1 MRLIL
6 MKTDWFRKLP
16 KASFCAFFTVL
27 GIFYWCNFEVRANS
41 AKNLQNRFANHTFI
55 YVDRA
60 TGQSHSIYLGKLGNY
75 DEYFPCEFT
84 DGNWWLEKNGQICL
98 LDRID
103 NSRRNG
109 SSCLKPIFNGNVL
122 SFKDDAGN
130 LAYHAKLVK
139 GYALPFG

>member
-1 MRLIL
+1 MKINWLPNVTKIYCILFLIAL
-6 MKTDWFRKLP
+6 AVCLLRNIQ
-16 KASFCAFFTVL
+16 AQ
-27 GIFYWCNFEVRANS
+27 ANE
-41 AKNLQNRFANHTFI
+41 AKFLQNRLANHTIIFK
-55 YVDRA
+55 DRVS
-60 TGQSHSIYLGKLGNY
+60 GQSHSIYLSKLGNY

-84 DGNWWLEKNGQICL
+84 DGIWWLAKNGQICL

-122 SFKDDAGN
+122 SFKDDEGN

>member
-6 MKTDWFRKLP
+6 MKTDWFNNLP
-16 KASFCAFFTVL
+16 KASFCAVFTVL
-27 GIFYWCNFEVRANS
+27 GMFYGFNFEVRANS
-41 AKNLQNRFANHTFI
+41 AKNLQNRLANHTFV

-60 TGQSHSIYLGKLGNY
+60 TGLSHSIYLGKLGNY

-84 DGNWWLEKNGQICL
+84 DGNWWLANNGQICL

-109 SSCLKPIFNGNVL
+109 SSCLKPIFNGNDL
-122 SFKDDAGN
+122 SFENDTGN
-130 LAYHAKLVK
+130 ISYHAKLVK

>member
-6 MKTDWFRKLP
+6 MKTDWFRKTA

-27 GIFYWCNFEVRANS
+27 VISYWCNFEVRANS
-41 AKNLQNRFANHTFI
+41 AEILQNRFANHTII
-55 YVDRA
+55 YIDRA

-84 DGNWWLEKNGQICL
+84 DGNWWLAKNGQICL
-98 LDRID
+98 LDLID

-109 SSCLKPIFNGNVL
+109 SSCLKPKFNGNVL
-122 SFKDDAGN
+122 SFKDDEGN

>member
-6 MKTDWFRKLP
+6 MKTDWFRILP

-27 GIFYWCNFEVRANS
+27 GIFCWWNFEVRANS
-41 AKNLQNRFANHTFI
+41 EKNLQNRFANHTFI
-55 YVDRA
+55 YVDGA

-84 DGNWWLEKNGQICL
+84 DGNWWLAKNGQICL

-122 SFKDDAGN
+122 SFKDDEGN

>member
-6 MKTDWFRKLP
+6 MKTDWFNNLP
-16 KASFCAFFTVL
+16 KASFCAIFTVL

-41 AKNLQNRFANHTFI
+41 AKFLQNRFANHTFI

-84 DGNWWLEKNGQICL
+84 DGNWWLAKNGQICL

-130 LAYHAKLVK
+130 IAYHAKLVK

>member
-1 MRLIL
+1 
-6 MKTDWFRKLP
+6 MKIDWCRKLP
-16 KASFCAFFTVL
+16 KASFCAFFWVL
-27 GIFYWCNFEVRANS
+27 GIFYFCNFEVRANS
-41 AKNLQNRFANHTFI
+41 AKNLQNRLANHTLI
-55 YVDRA
+55 YVDGA
-60 TGQSHSIYLGKLGNY
+60 TEQTHAIYLGKLGNY

-84 DGNWWLEKNGQICL
+84 DGNWWLTKNGQICL

-122 SFKDDAGN
+122 SFKDDEGN

>member
-1 MRLIL
+1 
-6 MKTDWFRKLP
+6 MKTDWFNNLP
-16 KASFCAFFTVL
+16 KASFCTIFTVL

-41 AKNLQNRFANHTFI
+41 AKNLQIRFANHTFI
-55 YVDRA
+55 YFDRA
-60 TGQSHSIYLGKLGNY
+60 TSQSHSIYLGKLGNY

-84 DGNWWLEKNGQICL
+84 DGNWWLAKDGQICL

-109 SSCLKPIFNGNVL
+109 SSCLKPIFNGDVL

-130 LAYHAKLVK
+130 IAYHAKLVK

>member
-1 MRLIL
+1 MRLIII
-6 MKTDWFRKLP
+6 KTNWFNHL
-16 KASFCAFFTVL
+16 SNTTLCAVFTLL
-27 GIFYWCNFEVRANS
+27 GIFYGFNCEVHANS
-41 AKNLQNRFANHTFI
+41 INKLQNSLANHTFI
-55 YVDRA
+55 YVDKV
-60 TGQSHSIYLGKLGNY
+60 TGKSHSVYLGKLGNY

-103 NSRRNG
+103 SSRRNG

-122 SFKDDAGN
+122 SFEDDTGN

>member
-1 MRLIL
+1 
-6 MKTDWFRKLP
+6 MKLDWCSKLQ

-27 GIFYWCNFEVRANS
+27 GIFYGFDIEVRANS
-41 AKNLQNRFANHTFI
+41 AKILKNRLANHTLI
-55 YVDRA
+55 YVDGA
-60 TGQSHSIYLGKLGNY
+60 TDQSHSIYLGKLGNY

-84 DGNWWLEKNGQICL
+84 DGNWWLAKNGQICL

-103 NSRRNG
+103 RSRRNG

-122 SFKDDAGN
+122 SFKDDEGN